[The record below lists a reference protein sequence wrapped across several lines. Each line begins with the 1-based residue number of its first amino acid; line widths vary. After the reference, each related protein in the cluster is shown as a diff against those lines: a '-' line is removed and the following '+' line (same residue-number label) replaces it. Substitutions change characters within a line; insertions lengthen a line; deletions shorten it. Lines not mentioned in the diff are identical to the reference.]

1 VGGAGVARGYLNRPE
16 LTAEKFIP
24 NPFSQEPGSRF
35 YKTGDLARWRADGDI
50 EYLGRIDNQVKL
62 RGHRIELGEIESA
75 LARHPAVRECVVLA
89 REDTPGDKR
98 LAAYV
103 VAEPDQAGVT
113 AGDLRDFLKARL
125 PGYMV
130 PAAFV
135 PLDTLPLNGNGKVDR
150 KALPVPELNRAE
162 LNELSASPCTPTET
176 ALAEIW
182 RDVLRIERV
191 GVRENFF
198 ELGGHSLLMT
208 QVILRVRDAFQ
219 AELSMRTFFE
229 SPTIA
234 ELSVAIEE
242 LLAEEISQ
250 LSDEQV
256 QRLTH
261 SAV

>member
-1 VGGAGVARGYLNRPE
+1 VARGYLNRPE
-16 LTAEKFIP
+16 LTAEKFIQ
-24 NPFSQEPGSRF
+24 NPFDKNPDARL

-50 EYLGRIDNQVKL
+50 EYLGRMDNQVKL
-62 RGHRIELGEIESA
+62 RGHRIELGEIEAA

-113 AGDLRDFLKARL
+113 AGDLRDYLKAKL

-135 PLDTLPLNGNGKVDR
+135 PLDTLPLTSNGKVDR
-150 KALPVPELNRAE
+150 KALPVPESNRAV
-162 LNELSASPCTPTET
+162 LNESSAAPSTPTEM

-182 RDVLRIERV
+182 RDVLRVERV
-191 GVRENFF
+191 GVRDNFF

-208 QVILRVRDAFQ
+208 QVISRVRDAFQ
-219 AELSMRTFFE
+219 TELPMRTFFE

-234 ELSVAIEE
+234 ELSAAIEE

-250 LSDEQV
+250 LSDEEV

>member
-1 VGGAGVARGYLNRPE
+1 
-16 LTAEKFIP
+16 
-24 NPFSQEPGSRF
+24 
-35 YKTGDLARWRADGDI
+35 
-50 EYLGRIDNQVKL
+50 
-62 RGHRIELGEIESA
+62 
-75 LARHPAVRECVVLA
+75 
-89 REDTPGDKR
+89 
-98 LAAYV
+98 
-103 VAEPDQAGVT
+103 
-113 AGDLRDFLKARL
+113 
-125 PGYMV
+125 
-130 PAAFV
+130 
-135 PLDTLPLNGNGKVDR
+135 
-150 KALPVPELNRAE
+150 
-162 LNELSASPCTPTET
+162 LNESSAAPSTPTEM

-182 RDVLRIERV
+182 RDVLRIEHV
-191 GVRENFF
+191 GVRDNFF

-250 LSDEQV
+250 LSDEEV